1 MGLGESIKT
10 CIAKMTTFS
19 GRASRSEYWWWQLF
33 ELIIAVPLLIII
45 FLLFAANGK
54 FAGGLFFYF
63 VSVIILFLVNLSV
76 MVRRLHDTGHSG
88 VAYFIVLVPF
98 VGSFIL
104 LYWMLCDS
112 TPGDNQYGPN
122 PKEVRAN
129 KRSQKR
135 QSASREQAQRYSSKA
150 NSRNSSRP
158 LVDYSGGSVK
168 NEREEYEA
176 PQPAKSPRQTSEP
189 QPEQPVAEETR
200 MMDIS
205 ADSVLSKMPK
215 LVCDGTSYL
224 LSEGVNIVGRQS
236 QNSQA
241 TVQIATDDRY
251 MSRNHSRITVANLSG
266 DLKVLI
272 SNYEN
277 KNSTY
282 VNDQELLDDK
292 EIRLTDGDEIKMG
305 HTIVT
310 FKL

>member
-10 CIAKMTTFS
+10 CIAKITTFS

-33 ELIIAVPLLIII
+33 QLLVATPILIII
-45 FLLFAANGK
+45 TVLLAANGK
-54 FAGGLFFYF
+54 FAGSILLYV
-63 VSVIILFLVNLSV
+63 VSCVVLFLASLSV
-76 MVRRLHDTGHSG
+76 LVRRLHDTGHSG

-129 KRSQKR
+129 KRSLKR

-158 LVDYSGGSVK
+158 LVDYSGGSAR
-168 NEREEYEA
+168 NERE
-176 PQPAKSPRQTSEP
+176 EP

-200 MMDIS
+200 MMDVS

-215 LVCDGTSYL
+215 LVSDGTSYL

-236 QNSQA
+236 QSSKA
-241 TVQIATDDRY
+241 TIQIATDDRY
-251 MSRNHSRITVANLSG
+251 MSRNHSRLTVANLPDG
-266 DLKVLI
+266 LKVTI

-277 KNSTY
+277 KNGTF
-282 VNDQELLDDK
+282 VNDQELMDGE

-310 FKL
+310 IKF

>member
-10 CIAKMTTFS
+10 CFAKMATFS
-19 GRASRSEYWWWQLF
+19 GRASRSEYWWWQF
-33 ELIIAVPLLIII
+33 FQIIIAVPLLVII
-45 FLLFAANGK
+45 FILFLASGK
-54 FAGGLFFYF
+54 PTGALFFYI
-63 VSVIILFLVNLSV
+63 VSGIILFLASLSV
-76 MVRRLHDTGHSG
+76 IVRRLHDTGHSG

-129 KRSQKR
+129 KRVQKK
-135 QSASREQAQRYSSKA
+135 QSAQREQSQRYSSKA
-150 NSRNSSRP
+150 SSRNSSRP

-176 PQPAKSPRQTSEP
+176 PQPAKSPRQASEP
-189 QPEQPVAEETR
+189 QSGQPVAEETR

-205 ADSVLSKMPK
+205 ADSVLSRMPK

-282 VNDQELLDDK
+282 VNDQELTDDK

>member
-63 VSVIILFLVNLSV
+63 VSVIILFLASLSV
-76 MVRRLHDTGHSG
+76 LVRRLHDTGHSG

-129 KRSQKR
+129 KRVQKK
-135 QSASREQAQRYSSKA
+135 QSAQRVQSPRYSSGA
-150 NSRNSSRP
+150 NSKNPSKP
-158 LVDYSGGSVK
+158 LVDYSGGSAR
-168 NEREEYEA
+168 NERE
-176 PQPAKSPRQTSEP
+176 EP

-236 QNSQA
+236 QSSKA
-241 TVQIATDDRY
+241 TIQIATDDRY
-251 MSRNHSRITVANLSG
+251 MSRNHSRLTVANLPDG
-266 DLKVLI
+266 LKVTI

-277 KNSTY
+277 KNGTF
-282 VNDQELLDDK
+282 VNDQELMDGE